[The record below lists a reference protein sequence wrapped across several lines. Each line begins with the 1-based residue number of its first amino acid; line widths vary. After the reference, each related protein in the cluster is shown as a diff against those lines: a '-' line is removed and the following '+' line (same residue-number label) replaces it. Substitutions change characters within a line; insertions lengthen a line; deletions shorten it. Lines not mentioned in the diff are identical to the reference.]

1 MNNRPVLFLVMNQAY
16 YQDADLNDNQLS
28 QNDIWKIA
36 SCFFATNGLVTQQLR
51 SYESLIDSQI
61 DSIIADNGEIEFK
74 SKDLDTEKV
83 RELDNPNEYTPTSRV
98 FIKFGDVSLVQP
110 ICKEAG
116 QNESSMM
123 FPQTARLRQLT
134 YAITLCCDIHTTILT
149 MDSAESEPNEEN
161 FSDSNVQLAKIPIMV
176 RSKYCRLF
184 DSESD
189 LNECEFD
196 PGGYFIIK
204 GSEKVIIGQEH
215 MVINKP
221 IVYSRK
227 SLPKYDYVAEIRS
240 QPLICGNI
248 SQKFQLA
255 LLAPTSTNPNRPIH
269 AKLPKMEKEVPLM
282 ILFRAFGVVSD
293 KDILSHICYDYEDS
307 EFMDMLRAS
316 IEESSSIHDENIA
329 LGYIGNRSSVA
340 GVEKERRAKK
350 AREILDQY
358 VLPHLG
364 QRERDITKKV
374 YYIGYMTHQ
383 LIQTALRR
391 RDEDDRDHY
400 SNKRL
405 DLAGPLIASLF
416 ANLFRSMRDT
426 LRKNIKKSAKADFHN
441 INIPNQINESE
452 KSTNITKGLEYCIAT
467 GNWNARREVGGAKVG
482 VSQALNRLT
491 YMATLS
497 NLRRTNT
504 PIGKDAKLTRP
515 RYLHNTHW
523 GYICPVETPE
533 GQACGLVKNLA
544 LLTAITVDR
553 GEEEVSKIHEM
564 LDELDVKD
572 FDKVNM
578 QNKNLTKI
586 FINGAWYGVSMD
598 PDTIVE
604 FLIDRRRKLEIACDV
619 SIVHSIADQEIFI
632 WCDGGRVSRPLLIV
646 KDNRLVVNH
655 EDVNEIQVW
664 QDYLSNGLIEY
675 LDVDEEEN
683 QMIAMTQKK
692 LRKAFSEHAY
702 SKTYTH
708 CEIHPALVLGVCGS
722 IIPFPDHNQSPRN
735 TYQCAMGKQALGLYS
750 TNFQVRMDSSSHVLW
765 YPQKPLVTTRS
776 MQYLHFKEL
785 PAGINC
791 CVAIACYT
799 GYNQEDSLML
809 NQSSIDRGLFRSFY
823 YRTYKDTATDGQ
835 QFRIPTTDFCRQ
847 IRNEDHSHIDEDGI
861 AIVGKHVT
869 GEDIIIGKT
878 VQDRSDISGN
888 TCKDEST
895 EIRLGEKGIIDQV
908 MRSKKLN
915 GDDLVKVRSRAVR
928 IPRIGDKFSSRH
940 GQKGVCGMTY
950 RQEDMPFTREGIVPD
965 IIMNPHAIPS
975 RMTIGQLMEC
985 LLGKVA
991 ALKGIEGDAT
1001 PFSTVKV
1008 EEIAT
1013 ELQSLGY
1020 ERYGNE
1026 IFTNGRTGKRLRAK
1040 LFFGPTYYQ
1049 RLKHMVLDKVHGR
1062 AHGPKNQLLRQPL
1075 EGRSRN
1081 GGLRFGEMERDCLI
1095 AHGVSGLIRDRLL
1108 ENSDLYSVCICKK
1121 CGLIAIENPDKIR
1134 QCKCCKEKAEFATV
1148 EMPYAF
1154 KLVLQE
1160 LMSMCIAPRL
1170 SLE

>member
-1 MNNRPVLFLVMNQAY
+1 MSFNDIDPY
-16 YQDADLNDNQLS
+16 SDALT

-36 SCFFATNGLVTQQLR
+36 SSFFASNGLVTQQLR
-51 SYESLIDSQI
+51 SYESLIDQQI
-61 DSIIADNGEIEFK
+61 DQIIADNGEIEFK
-74 SKDLDTEKV
+74 SKDLDTEKL
-83 RELDNPNEYTPTSRV
+83 RALEGQAEETASRV
-98 FIKFGDVSLVQP
+98 FIRFGEINIVQP
-110 ICKEAG
+110 TCKEAG
-116 QNESSMM
+116 ENESSLM
-123 FPQTARLRQLT
+123 FPMTARLRQLT
-134 YAITLCCDIHTTILT
+134 YAITLCCDIETTIISI
-149 MDSAESEPNEEN
+149 DGPESEPTEKS
-161 FSDSNVQLAKIPIMV
+161 FVDGKVQLAKIPVMV
-176 RSKYCRLF
+176 RSKYCHLHN
-184 DSESD
+184 SESA

-227 SLPKYDYVAEIRS
+227 SLPKYDYLAEIRS
-240 QPLICGNI
+240 QPLICGDI

-255 LLAPTSTNPNRPIH
+255 LLAPSASNPNRPIH

-282 ILFRAFGVVSD
+282 ILFRAFGIVSD
-293 KDILSHICYDYEDS
+293 EEILSHICYDLEDS
-307 EFMDMLRAS
+307 EFMDMLRPT
-316 IEESSSIHDENIA
+316 IEESSSIHDESIA
-329 LGYIGNRSSVA
+329 LDFIGKRSTVA
-340 GVEKERRAKK
+340 GVEKERRSKK

-364 QRERDITKKV
+364 QKETDITKKAF
-374 YYIGYMTHQ
+374 YIGYMTHQ
-383 LIQTALRR
+383 LIQTALKR

-426 LRKNIKKSAKADFHN
+426 LRKNIKRSAKADFSN
-441 INIPNQINESE
+441 INIPQQINESE
-452 KSTNITKGLEYCIAT
+452 RSTNITKGLEYCIAT

-504 PIGKDAKLTRP
+504 PIGKDAKLTKP
-515 RYLHNTHW
+515 RFLHNTHW

-544 LLTAITVDR
+544 LLTSITVDR
-553 GEEEVSKIHEM
+553 GENEIAKITNM
-564 LDELDVKD
+564 LDDIGIRRIEEATTAHI
-572 FDKVNM
+572 NRS
-578 QNKNLTKI
+578 TKI
-586 FINGAWYGVSMD
+586 FVNGAWYGVYTE
-598 PDTIVE
+598 PNEIVRE
-604 FLIDRRRKLEIACDV
+604 LLERRRQIDISSDV
-619 SIVHSIADQEIFI
+619 SIVHNIADQEIYI

-646 KDNRLVVNH
+646 EDNQLRLKHSMMDQLNDW
-655 EDVNEIQVW
+655 EDF
-664 QDYLSNGLIEY
+664 LAHGFIEY
-675 LDVDEEEN
+675 LDIDEEEN

-692 LRKAFSEHAY
+692 LQKAFKPNAY

-823 YRTYKDTATDGQ
+823 YRTYKDVATDGQ
-835 QFRIPTTDFCRQ
+835 QFRIPTTDFCRS

-861 AIVGKHVT
+861 AIIGKHVS

-878 VQDRSDISGN
+878 VQDKSDLSGN

-895 EIRLGEKGIIDQV
+895 EIRLGEKGIIDLV
-908 MRSKKLN
+908 MRSRKLN
-915 GDDLVKVRSRAVR
+915 GDDLVKVRSRTIR
-928 IPRIGDKFSSRH
+928 IPRVGDKFSSRH

-991 ALKGIEGDAT
+991 ALKGIEGDST

-1008 EEIAT
+1008 EEIAS

-1062 AHGPKNQLLRQPL
+1062 ARGPKNQLLRQPL

-1095 AHGVSGLIRDRLL
+1095 AHGVAALLRDRLL
-1108 ENSDLYSVCICKK
+1108 ENSDRYTVCVCRR
-1121 CGLIAIENPDKIR
+1121 CGLIAIETPEKR
-1134 QCKCCKEKAEFATV
+1134 RSCKGCKENAEFAIV

-1170 SLE
+1170 KLTD